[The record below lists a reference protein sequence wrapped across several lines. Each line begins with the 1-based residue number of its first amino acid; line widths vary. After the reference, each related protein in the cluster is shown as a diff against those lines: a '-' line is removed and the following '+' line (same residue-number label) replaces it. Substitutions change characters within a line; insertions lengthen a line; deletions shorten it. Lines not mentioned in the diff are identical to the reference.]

1 MQLPPSLEM
10 REELGRGASGVVFRA
25 YSESQGRDVAVKVL
39 LTSQDAS
46 LLARF
51 QREGRDMESL
61 FHPNVVAFYEMG
73 SHQGHEY
80 LVMEFVEGNL
90 NGFLQARP
98 NLAEVCRVFA
108 QIARGLGYIH
118 SLSIVHRDV
127 KPENILMTKDWVP
140 KITDFGLAR
149 RLDGHSRLTADG
161 TIVGTFGYL
170 APEQMGSSRVTHSA
184 DLYALGVCL
193 YEAVT
198 GRPPFEAETDLALIA
213 CHLRE
218 IPPSAR
224 LFRPDLPVE
233 LEHLLMRLLRKQPE
247 ERPASAE
254 EVARL
259 LEDLC
264 ASLDPSPQ
272 VRQAELRGRQEV
284 LDALEARLS
293 QGPAAVVLTA
303 PAGSGRSRLLRELAL
318 RLAARG
324 GHIVRIDPE
333 GNQHQRSLQEAW
345 TNLGGHPD
353 ELWAALHAGPL
364 SAAAH
369 LARRLKG
376 SILMVDDLDR
386 LEPTT
391 RAVLS
396 RLASMPPTG
405 GLLLSCTGSRL
416 AQLRM
421 GEKTTVVELPEL
433 ARQDLQEL
441 AEQIVAGWPEGPNA
455 RLDPAL
461 AEWLVE
467 RSAGSPRRLKLLL
480 LSLRGSRGVI
490 CQEGLWQRVS
500 SELLASLEDAVLWEI
515 ERLDEVALALVRFAA
530 LLDEPIPFALLEKL
544 GTAESEPML
553 ARGSTGERFAPEQAV
568 EKLVRLGILEEIWT
582 SRGDYLRFSIPEVR
596 QRLANGISPSAAR
609 RMHARIARTLQLEEA
624 DPARVGR
631 HLALAHQPGQ
641 ALPLLTRAA
650 EDSLVRGAFSEA
662 FELWDL
668 ANRCG
673 GGTLAAAK
681 AGECLVRAGRL
692 GEAEAYLERTYAA
705 ADDEHKE
712 TALRWLALLK
722 ARGSTEARQAV
733 RSLVA
738 GCSQAFAHLARAMV
752 TEGAPAH
759 ESITRALRALD
770 YAEDRELRAAA
781 LLVEGT
787 LQRKAGSLERARQAL
802 QQSLNVAPQ
811 EDLLHR
817 LETLYEL
824 GSVQAGR
831 ESTRACYQEALALA
845 EELGE
850 LPWQARLLEAL
861 AQQSWQDGELEAAA
875 QLRTRSL
882 ECWRRTGSPRALPSA
897 LLRLAELH
905 LANNQYTQAE
915 GPLREALQQAGD
927 DSLVA
932 DATLLLGWSAQQ
944 QGRLAEASEHM
955 RHARRLVAEELGEL
969 ARARVMLAD
978 VWRAQ
983 GQLQDA
989 GREATSALELQP
1001 EPLERG
1007 LGLAVLGLVQLGLQ
1021 RPEAVATLASAQA
1034 TLAGIQA
1041 ESPVGRKRRLMAQ
1054 IELQEAL
1061 ERLRGGEHQ
1070 DDEESTTL
1078 RVEAYQAPPEGIE
1091 VLAFGPDLA
1100 ERRVI
1105 WRRPIFAVGGPGK
1118 RANDLTL
1125 EHLPNRQLLL
1135 NHSGDKFFLTV
1146 QAGREVQVNGEKTA
1160 FRPLEPGDRVELGA
1174 GWTLQLSRECR
1185 PVAWLMGCTEPCLGQ
1200 HWELGPENILLGR
1213 KGRRLNQVVLEDATV
1228 SRAHARLRWVND
1240 HFQLEQEC
1248 SNPTRVNGLRVA
1260 REKPY
1265 CLRHHDLIQVGYQL
1279 LRFGYM
1285 AQEPMAPQSA
1295 SLVLLDLLEPGF
1307 PGPGFEVATACL
1319 EGRRGR
1325 LLPFDGRVWAVFEQ
1339 ARDAVSAALE
1349 AHARVRLRAAVHT
1362 AEIVAWRD
1370 PVEVAHVETLMR
1382 EGLAVLAQVQ
1392 EPAVVASETV
1402 STKTAGRPLGQAQV
1416 AARRL
1421 ELIKLA

>member
-25 YSESQGRDVAVKVL
+25 HSEAHGKDVAVKVL
-39 LTSQDAS
+39 LTAQDAS

-51 QREGRDMESL
+51 QREGHDMQKL

-98 NLAEVCRVFA
+98 HLGEVCRVFA

-161 TIVGTFGYL
+161 TILGTFGYL
-170 APEQMGSSRVTHSA
+170 APEQMGSSRVTAAA

-198 GRPPFEAETDLALIA
+198 GRPPFEAESDLALIA

-218 IPPSAR
+218 VPPSAR
-224 LFRPDLPVE
+224 VFRPDLPLE

-247 ERPASAE
+247 ERPASAD

-259 LEDLC
+259 LEDLG

-272 VRQAELRGRQEV
+272 VRQAELRGRQDV
-284 LDALEARLS
+284 LETLEERLAG
-293 QGPAAVVLTA
+293 GPAAVVLTA
-303 PAGSGRSRLLRELAL
+303 PAGSGRSRLVRELAL

-324 GHIVRIDPE
+324 CHIVRIDPE
-333 GNQHQRSLQEAW
+333 GNQHQRSLQDAW
-345 TNLGGHPD
+345 SNLGGHPD
-353 ELWAALHAGPL
+353 ELWAALRAGPL

-376 SILMVDDLDR
+376 SVLMVDDLDR

-405 GLLLSCTGSRL
+405 GWLLSCTGARL

-421 GEKTTVVELPEL
+421 GEQTTVVDLPQLPNE
-433 ARQDLQEL
+433 DLQAL

-461 AEWLVE
+461 TQWLLE
-467 RSAGSPRRLKLLL
+467 RAAGSPRRLKLLL

-490 CQEGLWQRVS
+490 CQAGLWQRVS
-500 SELLASLEDAVLWEI
+500 SELLASLEDTVLWEI
-515 ERLDEVALALVRFAA
+515 ERLDETSLALVRFAA
-530 LLDEPIPFALLEKL
+530 LLDEPVPCALLERF
-544 GTAESEPML
+544 GPAE
-553 ARGSTGERFAPEQAV
+553 AEQAV
-568 EKLVRLGILEEIWT
+568 EKLVRLGVLEEIWT

-596 QRLANGISPSAAR
+596 QRLASGISLSAAR
-609 RMHARIARTLQLEEA
+609 RMHGKIARILQTEDA
-624 DPARVGR
+624 DPARLGR
-631 HLALAHQPGQ
+631 HLALARQDGQ
-641 ALPLLTRAA
+641 ALPLLTRAG
-650 EDSLVRGAFSEA
+650 EDSLARGAFSEA
-662 FELWDL
+662 FELWDT
-668 ANRCG
+668 ACRCG
-673 GGTLAAAK
+673 GGTLAAAR
-681 AGECLVRAGRL
+681 AGECLVRAGRV
-692 GEAEAYLERTYAA
+692 GEAEAYLERTWATA
-705 ADDEHKE
+705 EDEHKE
-712 TALRWLALLK
+712 TVLRWLVLLK
-722 ARGSTEARQAV
+722 ARGSAESRQSV

-738 GCSQAFAHLARAMV
+738 GCSQPFAHLARAMV
-752 TEGAPAH
+752 SEGAPAH

-770 YAEDRELRAAA
+770 YTEDRELRAAA

-787 LQRKAGSLERARQAL
+787 LQRRAGSLERARQAL
-802 QQSLNVAPQ
+802 QQSLSVAPQ

-824 GSVQAGR
+824 GSVQPGR

-861 AQQSWQDGELEAAA
+861 AQQSWQEGDLDGAA

-882 ECWRRTGSPRALPSA
+882 ECWRRTGSPRALPA
-897 LLRLAELH
+897 AMLRLAELH
-905 LANNQYTQAE
+905 LANHQFAQAE
-915 GPLREALQQAGD
+915 GPLREALHQAGD
-927 DSLVA
+927 DVLVA
-932 DATLLLGWSAQQ
+932 EATLLLGWSSQQ
-944 QGRLAEASEHM
+944 QGRLAEAAEHL
-955 RHARRLVAEELGEL
+955 RHARRLLSERDEL

-978 VWRAQ
+978 IWRVQ
-983 GQLQDA
+983 GLLDEA

-1021 RPEAVATLASAQA
+1021 RAEAVATLSSAQA
-1034 TLAGIQA
+1034 TLSSAPA
-1041 ESPVGRKRRLMAQ
+1041 ESPLERKRRVLAQ
-1054 IELQEAL
+1054 VELQEAL
-1061 ERLRGGEHQ
+1061 ERLRGGEHHE
-1070 DDEESTTL
+1070 DEESTTL

-1100 ERRVI
+1100 ERRVP
-1105 WRRPIFAVGGPGK
+1105 WRRPIFAVGGAGK

-1125 EHLPNRQLLL
+1125 EHLPNRQLIL
-1135 NHSGDKFFLTV
+1135 NHNAGKFYLTV
-1146 QAGREVQVNGEKTA
+1146 QSGEEVQVNGEKTA
-1160 FRPLEPGDRVELGA
+1160 FRPLEPGDRVELDG

-1200 HWELGPENILLGR
+1200 HWELAPENILIGR
-1213 KGRRLNQVVLEDATV
+1213 KGRRLNQVVLDDPTV
-1228 SRAHARLRWVND
+1228 SRAHARLRWVQD

-1248 SNPTRVNGLRVA
+1248 VNPTRVNGRRVD
-1260 REKPY
+1260 REKPQL
-1265 CLRHHDLIQVGYQL
+1265 LRHGDLIQIGYQL
-1279 LRFGYM
+1279 LRFGTM
-1285 AQEPMAPQSA
+1285 ALEPAAPQSA
-1295 SLVLLDLLEPGF
+1295 SLVILDLLEPDY
-1307 PGPGFEVATACL
+1307 EVATACL
-1319 EGRRGR
+1319 EGRRGQ
-1325 LLPFDGRVWAVFEQ
+1325 LLPFDGLVWGLFEQ

-1349 AHARVRLRAAVHT
+1349 AHARVPLRAAVHT
-1362 AEIVAWRD
+1362 AEVVGWSEPI
-1370 PVEVAHVETLMR
+1370 PVDHVQTLMR
-1382 EGLAVLAQVQ
+1382 EGLAVLAQVK
-1392 EPAVVASETV
+1392 ERAVVASETV
-1402 STKTAGRPLGQAQV
+1402 STAGRRLGPAQI
-1416 AARRL
+1416 AARKL
-1421 ELIKLA
+1421 ELIQLA

>member
-25 YSESQGRDVAVKVL
+25 FSRTQGKDVAVKVL
-39 LTSQDAS
+39 QVAQDAS
-46 LLARF
+46 MLARF

-61 FHPNVVAFYEMG
+61 FHPNVVAFHEMG

-90 NGFLQARP
+90 NGFLAARP
-98 NLAEVCRVFA
+98 QLGEVCRVFA

-161 TIVGTFGYL
+161 TILGTFGYL
-170 APEQMGSSRVTHSA
+170 APEQMGSSHVTASA

-198 GRPPFEAETDLALIA
+198 GRPPFEAESDLALIA

-218 IPPSAR
+218 VPPSAK
-224 LFRPDLPVE
+224 LFRPDLPLE

-264 ASLDPSPQ
+264 ASLDPSPV
-272 VRQAELRGRQEV
+272 VRHAELRGRKEV
-284 LDALEARLS
+284 LETLEEKLHA
-293 QGPAAVVLTA
+293 GPAAVVLTA
-303 PAGSGRSRLLRELAL
+303 PAGSGRSRLVRELAV

-324 GHIVRIDPE
+324 CHIVRIDPE

-345 TNLGGHPD
+345 TNLGGHPE
-353 ELWAALHAGPL
+353 ELWGALRAGPL

-376 SILMVDDLDR
+376 SILVVDDLDR

-405 GLLLSCTGSRL
+405 GWLLSCTGARL

-421 GEKTTVVELPEL
+421 GEKTTVVDLPEL
-433 ARQDLQEL
+433 PREDLRGL
-441 AEQIVAGWPEGPNA
+441 AEQIVAGWPEGPHA

-461 AEWLVE
+461 AEWLLE
-467 RSAGSPRRLKLLL
+467 RASGSPRRLKLLL

-490 CQEGLWQRVS
+490 CHDGLWKRVS

-515 ERLDEVALALVRFAA
+515 ERLDETALALVRFAA
-530 LLDEPIPFALLEKL
+530 LLDEPILFTLLERL
-544 GTAESEPML
+544 GPP
-553 ARGSTGERFAPEQAV
+553 GSEQAV

-596 QRLANGISPSAAR
+596 LRLANGISASAAR
-609 RMHARIARTLQLEEA
+609 RMHGKIARLLQVEDA

-631 HLALAHQPGQ
+631 HLALARQDGQ
-641 ALPLLTRAA
+641 ALPLLSRAG
-650 EDSLVRGAFSEA
+650 EDSLARGAFSEA

-668 ANRCG
+668 ATKAG
-673 GGTLAAAK
+673 GGTAAAAK
-681 AGECLVRAGRL
+681 AGECLVRAGRP
-692 GEAEAYLERTYAA
+692 GEAEAYLERALPEA
-705 ADDEHKE
+705 EEEHRE
-712 TALRWLALLK
+712 SVLRWLVLLK
-722 ARGSTEARQAV
+722 ARAGSEEV
-733 RSLVA
+733 RSLVS
-738 GCSQAFAHLARAMV
+738 GCSKAFAHLARALV
-752 TEGAPAH
+752 TEGPPAH
-759 ESITRALRALD
+759 ESIARALRALD
-770 YAEDRELRAAA
+770 YEDDRDLRAAA

-787 LQRKAGSLERARQAL
+787 LQRKAGSLDRARQAL
-802 QQSLNVAPQ
+802 QQSLSGAPQ

-824 GSVQAGR
+824 GSVQTGR
-831 ESTRACYQEALALA
+831 EATRSCYQEALALA
-845 EELGE
+845 TELGE
-850 LPWQARLLEAL
+850 LPWQARILEAL
-861 AQQSWQDGELEAAA
+861 AQHSWQDGDLTTAAE
-875 QLRTRSL
+875 LRTRSL
-882 ECWRRTGSPRALPSA
+882 ECWRRTGSPKALPSA
-897 LLRLAELH
+897 MLRLAELH
-905 LANNQYTQAE
+905 LANHQYPQAE
-915 GPLREALQQAGD
+915 GPLREALRLPGD
-927 DSLVA
+927 DFVVA
-932 DATLLLGWSAQQ
+932 EATLLMGWSAHQQ
-944 QGRLAEASEHM
+944 RRLAEAAEHL
-955 RHARRLVAEELGEL
+955 RQARKLDPS
-969 ARARVMLAD
+969 ARPRVMLAD

-983 GQLQDA
+983 GQLDEA
-989 GREATSALELQP
+989 GREATAALELQP

-1021 RPEAVATLASAQA
+1021 RAEAVATLSSAQA
-1034 TLAGIQA
+1034 TLSGVQA
-1041 ESPVGRKRRLMAQ
+1041 ESPVQRKRRLLAQ
-1054 IELQEAL
+1054 VELQEAL
-1061 ERLRGGEHQ
+1061 ERVRGEHHE
-1070 DDEESTTL
+1070 DEESTTL

-1100 ERRVI
+1100 ERRVP

-1125 EHLPNRQLLL
+1125 EHLPNRQLIL
-1135 NHSGDKFFLTV
+1135 NHGGDKFYLTV
-1146 QAGREVQVNGEKTA
+1146 QGGGEVTVNGEKTA
-1160 FRPLEPGDRVELGA
+1160 FRPLEPGDRVDLGA
-1174 GWTLQLSRECR
+1174 GWTLQLSQESR
-1185 PVAWLMGCTEPCLGQ
+1185 PVAWLMGCTEPSLGQ
-1200 HWELGPENILLGR
+1200 HWELGSENILIGR
-1213 KGRRLNQVVLEDATV
+1213 KGRRLNQIVLEDPTV
-1228 SRAHARLRWVND
+1228 SRAHARLRWVQD

-1248 SNPTRVNGLRVA
+1248 ANPTRVNGLRVA
-1260 REKPY
+1260 RERPHT
-1265 CLRHHDLIQVGYQL
+1265 LRHHDLIQIGYQL
-1279 LRFGYM
+1279 LRFGYTS
-1285 AQEPMAPQSA
+1285 QEPAAPNTA
-1295 SLVLLDLLEPGF
+1295 SLVILDLLEPGF
-1307 PGPGFEVATACL
+1307 DVATACL
-1319 EGRRGR
+1319 EGRRGK
-1325 LLPFDGRVWAVFEQ
+1325 LLPYDGLVWGVFES

-1349 AHARVRLRAAVHT
+1349 AHAHVPLRAAVHT
-1362 AEIVAWRD
+1362 AEVVSVTD
-1370 PVEVAHVETLMR
+1370 PVQVPHVETLMR
-1382 EGLAVLAQVQ
+1382 EGLAVLAQVGQ
-1392 EPAVVASETV
+1392 RGVVASETV
-1402 STKTAGRPLGQAQV
+1402 STRTAGRALGQAQI
-1416 AARRL
+1416 ATRRL
-1421 ELIKLA
+1421 ELTQLA